1 MEESPIAELRRLLSE
16 HGAKEIDDPTLAP
29 AGVMILIYPKDGEYC
44 VLLNKRSE
52 KVEHHKGEISFPGG
66 GRDPEDDSLEATA
79 LRETH
84 EEMGIRPEDVQLLGR
99 IDDMATRS
107 RFLMRPYVGT
117 IPYPYDFRPF
127 EAEVAEVLEAPL
139 STLMDESN
147 FREEVRIV
155 DGELSI
161 SPAYAYDGHVVF
173 GATARVLSQ
182 FLDLLQAAPGPL
194 KEALWKTSQP

>member
-1 MEESPIAELRRLLSE
+1 MEHSPLDDVRRLLSE
-16 HGAKEIDDPTLAP
+16 RDVREIDDPALAP

-52 KVEHHKGEISFPGG
+52 RVEHHKGEISFPGG
-66 GRDPEDDSLEATA
+66 GRDPEDESLEATA

-84 EEMGIRPEDVQLLGR
+84 EEMGVRPEDIRVLGR
-99 IDDMATRS
+99 VDDMATRS

-117 IPYPYDFRPF
+117 IPYPYPFRPF
-127 EAEVAEVLEAPL
+127 EAEVAEVIEVPL
-139 STLMDESN
+139 SVLMDDAS
-147 FREEVRIV
+147 FREEVRIE
-155 DGELSI
+155 DGELAI

-173 GATARVLSQ
+173 GATARVLRQ
-182 FLDLLQAAPGPL
+182 FLDLLRSAPSPL

>member
-1 MEESPIAELRRLLSE
+1 MEDSPIAELRRLLSE

-29 AGVMILIYPKDGEYC
+29 AGVMILVYPKDGEYC

-84 EEMGIRPEDVQLLGR
+84 EEMGIRPEDVQLIGR
-99 IDDMATRS
+99 LDDMATRS

-139 STLMDESN
+139 TALMDESN
-147 FREEVRIV
+147 FREEVRII

-161 SPAYAYDGHVVF
+161 SPAYAYEGHVVF

-182 FLDLLQAAPGPL
+182 FLGLLQAAPGPL